1 MKRSVHALWSVILL
15 AVTGAS
21 TTSAEDAAENLR
33 ACVNEPDDARRLQC
47 YDTEMARQAAST
59 SNAQLADST
68 PAATAPLSAEERFG
82 LNDEQARE
90 KENIDESP
98 KLDRLS
104 TTVTSIARRP
114 QGELAMTLGNGQVWV
129 QKQATSFDVRVGER
143 VTIKTAA
150 LGSFLMS
157 NASGRSTRV
166 TRVH

>member
-1 MKRSVHALWSVILL
+1 MKRKVHAHWSVILL

-47 YDTEMARQAAST
+47 YDTEMARQTAST
-59 SNAQLADST
+59 SNAQLSDST

-82 LNDEQARE
+82 LNDQRARE
-90 KENIDESP
+90 KQNIDEPSE
-98 KLDRLS
+98 LDRLS

-129 QKQATSFDVRVGER
+129 QKQATSFDVRVGET

-150 LGSFLMS
+150 LRSFVMS
-157 NASGRSTRV
+157 TASGRSTRV
-166 TRVH
+166 TRVQ